1 MHAHVII
8 YAIQTKFEKIDN
20 FQSIFG
26 PMSFNGQI
34 GWSKPTERVQ
44 GVLDDLY
51 GMIAAHSTLVAYGR
65 IPARI
70 LIDAFSLIVV
80 INLLNR

>member
-1 MHAHVII
+1 
-8 YAIQTKFEKIDN
+8 
-20 FQSIFG
+20 
-26 PMSFNGQI
+26 MSFMAKSAGQNLR
-34 GWSKPTERVQ
+34 SVYRVSYMTI
-44 GVLDDLY
+44 Y

-80 INLLNR
+80 IIWLVIISKLPFLLLPRLT